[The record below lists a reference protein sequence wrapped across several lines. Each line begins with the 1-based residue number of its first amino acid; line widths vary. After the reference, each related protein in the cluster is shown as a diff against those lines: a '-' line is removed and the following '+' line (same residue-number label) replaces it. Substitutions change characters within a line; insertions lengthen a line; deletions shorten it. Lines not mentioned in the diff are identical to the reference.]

1 MLEIKNV
8 EVHGL
13 ERAMAACRNPMSVGE
28 IDTTRQGMH
37 TYHNYNNPYTDAI
50 TPPQID
56 HLKEE
61 LKRAKSLGKAVGGSG
76 HDNFLKGIIVQFD
89 VKYPQYWTPE
99 YQRYKFESII
109 SSQSKMH
116 RLMAMA
122 SNAAFS
128 EMFNKYVDPEI
139 IQKVQEY
146 CNLYNEAETDK
157 EKYEWFMKALS
168 NLPLGFEMWM
178 TCSSNYLS
186 LKTIVNQLWN
196 HKLNEWRIF
205 CRWAAAL
212 PMFREL
218 TGFDK
223 LVTLLEE

>member
-1 MLEIKNV
+1 MLEIKHV

-13 ERAMAACRNPMSVGE
+13 ERSLAASGNPMSLGE
-28 IDTTRQGMH
+28 IH
-37 TYHNYNNPYTDAI
+37 TIRKNRNDYVNFIKPYEEVE
-50 TPPQID
+50 
-56 HLKEE
+56 HLKNE
-61 LKRAKSLGKAVGGSG
+61 LIRGKKLGQAKSGSG

-116 RLMAMA
+116 RLTTMA
-122 SNAAFS
+122 SSSDFHG
-128 EMFNKYVDPEI
+128 MFNRYVNPEI
-139 IQKVQEY
+139 IQIVQGY
-146 CNLYNEAETDK
+146 CDLYNGAASVE
-157 EKYEWFMKALS
+157 EKHEWFMKALS

-186 LKTIVNQLWN
+186 LKTIVKQRWN

-205 CRWAAAL
+205 CSWAVDL

-218 TGFDK
+218 TGITEEI
-223 LVTLLEE
+223 VLLE